1 VTRVDEFDHF
11 YSSTSGTTLRATY
24 AICGDRNVAVEATVD
39 AYRHAWRDWNKIR
52 HHAPDA
58 WVRTEAWRL
67 TALSRSTHPLRQ
79 RHEED
84 SDREL
89 LAALARLRVDD
100 RRLIA
105 LLTLGAVDLEDACH
119 EVGVPAQQGAESVTT
134 ALVGLESALGQPL
147 EQLEERMHRL
157 SRVTRTLILP
167 AAGVVRHRAQLGRRR
182 NTIALVAGAVIVA
195 LGGGVISAAE
205 SSDAERHRIGDTMVD
220 PVLLAQKMGPDDL
233 LRSSQVTRLDHD
245 AKWRVLGTND
255 DLGEK
260 TPYATC
266 PPRRFADPDAVRA
279 LVRTF
284 QAGKGEERVAQ
295 AVEVSRNSD
304 DAMASFRRQEQW
316 YADCRLPGVQL
327 IGAWT
332 VRRADPDFRLLQ
344 LASHQNPE
352 QTFTVGLGVTGNVVT
367 TLVHRSEGNDA
378 PDPWAFASVLND
390 AVGKVC
396 EFGGRRCEAG
406 LALRRTSPPATRR
419 SPEFLAI
426 ADLPPVGD
434 AIGVWTGVATDPK
447 SHRDAAVCDKAD
459 FSGSHPTSRAYV
471 QSEIA
476 DIPKE
481 FGVTETVGRFSNED
495 DADEFIDRVEANL
508 FDCPDDNL
516 AAQVDQSYAID
527 EGPLDGTSWRV
538 RLDLPD
544 GGEAQYRTAA
554 VRNGLTVAQ
563 VTATPAGKY
572 EISRQD
578 FQSLVERAGERL
590 AYAK

>member
-1 VTRVDEFDHF
+1 M
-11 YSSTSGTTLRATY
+11 
-24 AICGDRNVAVEATVD
+24 
-39 AYRHAWRDWNKIR
+39 WR
-52 HHAPDA
+52 
-58 WVRTEAWRL
+58 
-67 TALSRSTHPLRQ
+67 LRQ
-79 RHEED
+79 RSTPTGTPGAIGTRFGTTHLTGGCGPRHGA
-84 SDREL
+84 SRRS
-89 LAALARLRVDD
+89 AARRTRCASGTRRTLTANCSRRSPGCAIDD
-100 RRLIA
+100 RRLLA
-105 LLTLGAVDLEDACH
+105 LLTLGSVDLEDACR

-147 EQLEERMHRL
+147 DQLEERMHRL

-233 LRSSQVTRLDHD
+233 LRSPQVTRLDRD

-260 TPYATC
+260 TPYSTC

-284 QAGKGEERVAQ
+284 QAGKSEERVAQ

-304 DAMASFRRQEQW
+304 DAMASFLRQEQW

-332 VRRADPDFRLLQ
+332 VRRADPDFRVLQ
-344 LASHQNPE
+344 LASHQDPE

-367 TLVHRSEGNDA
+367 TLVHRSQGDDA

-390 AVGKVC
+390 AVSKVC
-396 EFGGRRCEAG
+396 EFGGRRCEEG
-406 LALRRTSPPATRR
+406 LVLRRISPPATRR
-419 SPEFLAI
+419 SPQFLAI

-434 AIGVWTGVATDPK
+434 ATGVWTGVATDPK
-447 SHRDAAVCDKAD
+447 RHRDAAVCDKAK

-481 FGVTETVGRFSNED
+481 FGVTETVGRFRNED
-495 DADEFIDRVEANL
+495 DADKFINGVEANL
-508 FDCPDDNL
+508 FDCPDENL
-516 AAQVDQSYAID
+516 AAQVDQSYAIN

-572 EISRQD
+572 EISRKE
-578 FQSLVERAGERL
+578 FQKLVERAGERL

>member
-24 AICGDRNVAVEATVD
+24 AVCGDRNVAVEATVD

-89 LAALARLRVDD
+89 LTALARLRIDD

-105 LLTLGAVDLEDACH
+105 LLTLGAVDLEDACR

-134 ALVGLESALGQPL
+134 ALVGLESALGEPL

-182 NTIALVAGAVIVA
+182 NTIALVAGAVLIA
-195 LGGGVISAAE
+195 LGGGVLSAAE
-205 SSDAERHRIGDTMVD
+205 PDDADRHRIGDTMVD

-233 LRSSQVTRLDHD
+233 LRPSQVTRLDRD
-245 AKWRVLGTND
+245 AIWRVLGTND

-260 TPYATC
+260 VPYATC

-284 QAGKGEERVAQ
+284 QAGKSEERIAQ

-304 DAMASFRRQEQW
+304 DAMASFLRQEQW
-316 YADCRLPGVQL
+316 YGDCRLPGVQL
-327 IGAWT
+327 TGAWT
-332 VRRADPDFRLLQ
+332 VRRADPDFRVLQ
-344 LASHQNPE
+344 LVSHQEPE

-367 TLVHRSEGNDA
+367 TLVHRSAGKDG

-396 EFGGRRCEAG
+396 QFSGRRCEAG
-406 LALRRTSPPATRR
+406 LVLRRTSPPATLR
-419 SPEFLAI
+419 SPQFLAI

-434 AIGVWTGVATDPK
+434 ATGVWTGVSTDPK
-447 SHRDAAVCDKAD
+447 SHRDAAVCDNAD
-459 FSGSHPTSRAYV
+459 FSGSRPKSRAYV

-481 FGVTETVGRFSNED
+481 FGVSETVGRFSNED
-495 DADEFIDRVEANL
+495 DADEFIDSVEANL
-508 FDCPDDNL
+508 YDCPDENL
-516 AAQVDQSYAID
+516 AAQVDEAYAID

-544 GGEAQYRTAA
+544 GSQAQYRTAA

-572 EISRQD
+572 EISRRA
-578 FQSLVERAGERL
+578 FEKLVERAGERL